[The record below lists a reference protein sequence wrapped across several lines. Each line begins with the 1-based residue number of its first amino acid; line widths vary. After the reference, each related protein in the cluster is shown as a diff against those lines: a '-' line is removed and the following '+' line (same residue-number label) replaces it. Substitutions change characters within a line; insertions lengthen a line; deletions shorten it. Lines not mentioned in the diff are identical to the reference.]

1 MLIELLKNFGYT
13 PEKLGVRRS
22 VEAHKETAK
31 SEGKV
36 FSLKCY
42 SVKYLGT

>member
-1 MLIELLKNFGYT
+1 MLIELLKKLGYT
-13 PEKLGVRRS
+13 PENLSFRRS
-22 VEAHKETAK
+22 VEDHKETAK

-36 FSLKCY
+36 FSLKSY